1 MNNPKIELDVSNI
14 ELKILNEKKTK
25 PKEKNNST
33 SSPLSK
39 LQAKTNDENLEDEAR
54 FRRNLKKNKFLP
66 IPKNILFLSVL
77 LLIIGT
83 VFLPIGVND
92 FLNTPDQKI
101 RGLAFLIFGS
111 LMFLPG
117 FYYSFQLYRACMA
130 GSPEE
135 RAEILEDLPQI
146 AD

>member
-14 ELKILNEKKTK
+14 ELKILNEKKVNS
-25 PKEKNNST
+25 KEKTNRNST
-33 SSPLSK
+33 LK
-39 LQAKTNDENLEDEAR
+39 IQAKTEDESLEGEGR
-54 FRRNLKKNKFLP
+54 FRPNFKKIKYLP
-66 IPKNILFLSVL
+66 IPKKIIFLSLV

-83 VFLPIGVND
+83 VFLPMGVND
-92 FLNTPDQKI
+92 YLNTPNQKT

-111 LMFLPG
+111 LMFVPG
-117 FYYSFQLYRACMA
+117 LYYCFQLYRACMA